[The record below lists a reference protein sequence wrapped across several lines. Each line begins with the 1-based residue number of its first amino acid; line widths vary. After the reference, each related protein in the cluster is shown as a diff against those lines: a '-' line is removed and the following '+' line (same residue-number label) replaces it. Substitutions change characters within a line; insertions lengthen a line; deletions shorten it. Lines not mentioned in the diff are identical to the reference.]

1 MTAPNQAGWW
11 CTADIGLLSYTP
23 WGIVSAMP
31 TTLLLL
37 RSWSARRWA
46 TAVLAGVITGL
57 LVALPTAVIPNPVFG
72 RAIEVTWWSYPVV
85 VVTAILG
92 GLLVA
97 TYVRS
102 PGADSPGQ
110 PDADEIDPDRPMKL
124 GAAGALVSFFAVGCP
139 VCNKLV
145 LLALGAT
152 GAVTWFAPIQPFLA
166 MASVVLMAWALRAR
180 LRGEV
185 ACALPR
191 DSVIRS

>member
-1 MTAPNQAGWW
+1 
-11 CTADIGLLSYTP
+11 
-23 WGIVSAMP
+23 MP
-31 TTLLLL
+31 STFLAL
-37 RSWSARRWA
+37 RTWSWRRWA
-46 TAVLAGVITGL
+46 TAIVAGAVTAL

-72 RAIEVTWWSYPVV
+72 REIGVTWWSYPVV

-92 GLLVA
+92 GLLIA
-97 TYVRS
+97 TYVRT
-102 PGADSPGQ
+102 PGI
-110 PDADEIDPDRPMKL
+110 DAGDAVGESIDGEEPDRPMKL

-152 GAVTWFAPIQPFLA
+152 GAVTWFAPIQPLLA
-166 MASVVLMAWALRAR
+166 LASIALMTWALRSR

-191 DSVIRS
+191 ESVRRP